1 MAGDVM
7 TGKASRKQQNWYRT
21 RVALVPLGAFVLV
34 VLVWLSNSV
43 GGEDQEPIPDVVTW
57 SSDIAP
63 IIVGECLDC
72 HGENPSA
79 PFQLLS
85 YEDAAERA
93 DQIARMTSLRRM
105 PPWLPGDDHGKFEG
119 ERILTDR
126 QVELFTKW
134 WESGAPPGTLS
145 QEPLVVDDES
155 GWEPGV
161 PDLTLTLPTYSLPA
175 EGRDVYRN
183 LVVGIPVE
191 TTRWV
196 EHVELRPG
204 NRTAVHH
211 ARVMVDGTPSSRQ
224 LDLQDP
230 EPGFDGMD
238 LLSGAGNPDG
248 HFIGWTPGKTRL
260 PPLDGM
266 AWRLEPGTDLVV
278 QLHMQTSGT
287 PQEVAAEVDFY
298 FTDQAPTRH
307 PAVVVVSSLQ
317 IDIPA
322 GTTNHVVSNSFT
334 LPVDV
339 DVLSVYPHAHYLGK
353 DLRATAVLPNGE
365 EVSLIHIPDWDFNWQ
380 DDYRFLEPVYLP
392 AGTTILKEFSFDN
405 SSGNRRNPNNPPERV
420 VYGSNSDDE
429 MADLI
434 LQVLPRSEVD
444 RDELL
449 QAQAWQHDAEDMA
462 YMAAL
467 EFSLGEQAYSSG
479 QLASAMTHF
488 QQALQYRADHIP
500 SLVHMS
506 EIYVEEGDGQSALII
521 ARQGVVMSNRQD
533 VRALAVLAL
542 AQALTGSM
550 TDAKASASEALS
562 KARETGDASLINMVE
577 ARVSMLLR

>member
-1 MAGDVM
+1 M
-7 TGKASRKQQNWYRT
+7 TGKASRKQQDWYRT
-21 RVALVPLGAFVLV
+21 RVSLVSLGTFVLV
-34 VLVWLSNSV
+34 VLVWSSRSV
-43 GGEDQEPIPDVVTW
+43 EGEDQEAIPDLVTW

-105 PPWLPGDDHGKFEG
+105 PPWLPGDDHGTFEG

-126 QVELFTKW
+126 QIDLFTKW
-134 WESGAPPGTLS
+134 WENGAPAGTGTLS
-145 QEPLVVDDES
+145 QETLAPDDEA

-161 PDLTLTLPTYSLPA
+161 PDLTLTLPVYNLPA

-183 LVVGIPVE
+183 LVVDIPVE
-191 TTRWV
+191 ATRWV

-204 NRTAVHH
+204 SRTAVHH
-211 ARVMVDGTPSSRQ
+211 ARVMVDETPSSRQ

-248 HFIGWTPGKTRL
+248 HFFGWTPGKTRL

-287 PQEVAAEVDFY
+287 PQEVTAEVDFY
-298 FTDQAPTRH
+298 FTDRAPTRH

-322 GTTNHVVSNSFT
+322 GMPNHAVSNSFT

-353 DLRATAVLPNGE
+353 DLRATAVLPSGE

-405 SSGNRRNPNNPPERV
+405 SSGNPRNPNNPPERV

-434 LQVLPRSEVD
+434 LQVLPRSEAD

-467 EFSLGEQAYSSG
+467 EFSQGEQAYSSG
-479 QLASAMTHF
+479 QLAAATMHF
-488 QQALQYRADHIP
+488 QQALQYRADHLP
-500 SLVHMS
+500 SLVRMS
-506 EIYVEEGDGQSALII
+506 EIYIEERDGQSALII

-533 VRALAVLAL
+533 ARALAVLAV

-550 TDAKASASEALS
+550 ADARATASEALS
-562 KARETGDASLINMVE
+562 KARETGDVSLIDMVE
-577 ARVSMLLR
+577 ARVSMLFR